1 MGLIIRVMPNC
12 GPLSRVDVML
22 IRPVNPSEYSA
33 VGQLILDAYNGLPG
47 RIPEPDY
54 DLELLDVERRVN
66 HGVAVMVAVG
76 DDDELLG
83 AVSYVGDPE
92 NPYMES
98 DVPGA
103 ATFRHLAVAESA
115 QAHGIGRM
123 LVEWC
128 VTEAVASGRQRIVIH
143 SGEWMLG
150 AHRLYERLGFVRGD
164 HVREFEAKGSGL
176 LVRLFEYAKEL

>member
-1 MGLIIRVMPNC
+1 
-12 GPLSRVDVML
+12 ML
-22 IRPVNPSEYSA
+22 IRPVKSSEYSV

-54 DLELLDVERRVN
+54 DLQLLDVERRVN
-66 HGVAVMVAVG
+66 EGVAVMVAI
-76 DDDELLG
+76 DDDGELLG
-83 AVSYVGDPE
+83 AVSYVGDPGS
-92 NPYMES
+92 PYMEF
-98 DVPGA
+98 DIPGA
-103 ATFRHLAVAESA
+103 VSFRHLAVAQSA
-115 QAHGIGRM
+115 QARGIGRM

-128 VTEAVASGRQRIVIH
+128 IGEAMADGRQRIVIH

-150 AHRLYERLGFVRGD
+150 AHRLYERLGFVRGE